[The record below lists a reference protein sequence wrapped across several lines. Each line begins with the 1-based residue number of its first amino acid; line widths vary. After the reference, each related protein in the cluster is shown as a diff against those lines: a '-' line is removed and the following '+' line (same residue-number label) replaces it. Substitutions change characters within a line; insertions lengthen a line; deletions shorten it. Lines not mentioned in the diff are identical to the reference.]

1 MIQGNICYRLVASTN
16 YRPGATGATAG
27 PQNGEMPISGVY
39 VAPGAATLDFY
50 DINGNRNQIAI
61 GAANTGV
68 FLPISVYQT
77 GSSLSGTIFGF
88 SAGNPYGNTVATGY
102 VGPVS

>member
-27 PQNGEMPISGVY
+27 PQNGEMPICGVY

-50 DINGNRNQIAI
+50 DANGNRN
-61 GAANTGV
+61 
-68 FLPISVYQT
+68 
-77 GSSLSGTIFGF
+77 
-88 SAGNPYGNTVATGY
+88 
-102 VGPVS
+102 

>member
-1 MIQGNICYRLVASTN
+1 MIQGNICYRLVANTN

-50 DINGNRNQIAI
+50 DINGNRNQISI
-61 GAANTGV
+61 GSSNTGV

>member
-27 PQNGEMPISGVY
+27 PQNGELPICGVY

-50 DINGNRNQIAI
+50 DANGNRNQISI
-61 GAANTGV
+61 GAGNTGV
-68 FLPISVYQT
+68 FLPISIYQT
-77 GSSLSGTIFGF
+77 GAALTGTIYGF
-88 SAGNPYGNTVATGY
+88 SPGNPYGNTTSTQFFA
-102 VGPVS
+102 P

>member
-1 MIQGNICYRLVASTN
+1 MIQGNICYRLVANTN

>member
-27 PQNGEMPISGVY
+27 PQNGDLPICGVY
-39 VAPGAATLDFY
+39 VAPGAANLDFY
-50 DINGNRNQIAI
+50 DANGNRNQIAI
-61 GAANTGV
+61 GSGNAGV

-77 GSSLSGTIFGF
+77 GSALSGTIYGF
-88 SAGNPYGNTVATGY
+88 SPGNPYGNTAATGH
-102 VGPVS
+102 VG